1 MGAWALSRK
10 DRCIAQGLVP
20 GVIIELE
27 AVVNGA
33 NLRQST
39 RIEDVGEDSLS
50 TAVAVEF
57 LEPRPLELG
66 ADVACLY
73 VYQEQAWNF
82 TSEVVGHSADG
93 LLNLLALPDDAETV
107 ERRRFFRLPMIL
119 SAERVYRVLPK
130 TDHLDEE
137 DLGEFD
143 ATILDLSE
151 GGLELSSRTPINVG
165 DTLGAET
172 SLPGVGRIEAHLT
185 VIRVRKP
192 DRHRVNYRAA
202 CTFTRIQNSHRQ
214 RIANYLMSRQIEMR
228 RKGQL

>member
-33 NLRQST
+33 ILRQST
-39 RIEDVGEDSLS
+39 RVEEVGDDSLS

-57 LEPRPLELG
+57 LEARPLPLG
-66 ADVACLY
+66 ADVAGTY
-73 VYQEQAWNF
+73 VYRDQAWNF
-82 TSEVVGHSADG
+82 TSEAVGHSQDG
-93 LLNLLALPDDAETV
+93 MMNFLALPDDASPV
-107 ERRRFFRLPMIL
+107 ERRRFFRLPMVL
-119 SAERVYRVLPK
+119 SAERVYRVLPE
-130 TDHLDEE
+130 TDHLDEQE
-137 DLGEFD
+137 LGEFD

-151 GGLELSSRTPINVG
+151 GGIELSSRTSINVG

-172 SLPGVGRIEAHLT
+172 NLPGAGRIEALLT
-185 VIRVRKP
+185 VIRVKGP
-192 DRHRVNYRAA
+192 SRHRVNYRAA

-214 RIANYLMSRQIEMR
+214 RIAKYLMSRQIEMR
-228 RKGQL
+228 RTGQL